1 MARDTSIADRC
12 RAEGLT
18 VVEVAGWQS
27 RGDDSFNPG
36 GSVNHHTAGSPN
48 GSAPSLDGIINGFAG
63 SAPGPL
69 ANAMQSRE
77 ANGDDVIYVVA
88 AGRAN
93 HAGEGGWHG
102 LSGNSRVYGL
112 EVEHVGTEPL
122 PEARQRI
129 AARFH
134 AAMARDRFDVG
145 MVCQHFEWA
154 PSRKIDAAT
163 NVSGDGFRA
172 MVTDILQGTAPGEDD
187 DMPKGAQL
195 LASTPS
201 GAGYWIVGS
210 DGGVFAYGDAGFFG
224 SMGGTELA
232 APVVGITATP
242 SGRGYWL
249 LGQDGGVFAFGDA
262 PFYGAPVGDVR

>member
-1 MARDTSIADRC
+1 MSRDLSIADRL
-12 RAEGLT
+12 RAEGLR
-18 VVEVAGWQS
+18 VVEVAGWQT
-27 RGDDSFNPG
+27 RGDDSFSPR

-77 ANGDDVIYVVA
+77 PSGDDLFYVVA

-93 HAGEGGWHG
+93 HAGEGGWQG
-102 LSGNSRVYGL
+102 LSGNASVWGL
-112 EVEHVGTEPL
+112 EIEHTGTAPL
-122 PEARQRI
+122 LEHRQEL

-134 AAMARDRFDVG
+134 AALARGRYG
-145 MVCQHFEWA
+145 EASVCQHYEWA
-154 PSRKIDAAT
+154 PDRKIDAAT
-163 NVSGDGFRA
+163 GVDGNAFRA
-172 MVTDILQGTAPGEDD
+172 RVADVLRAPSGGDD
-187 DMPKGAQL
+187 EMPKGAQM

-210 DGGVFAYGDAGFFG
+210 DGGVFAYGDASFHG
-224 SMGGTELA
+224 SMGGQPLG
-232 APVVGITATP
+232 APIVGITATP

-249 LGQDGGVFAFGDA
+249 IGQDGGVFAFGDA
-262 PFYGAPVGDVR
+262 PFAGAPVGIVK